1 VRPTTPK
8 YQHRK
13 LPILYRMIW
22 KDSSNS
28 SLTGTMKL
36 TSLRQKFKISK
47 TEERFRLDHSP
58 ENKQKTHE
66 YKKLKTSLLKKIE

>member
-1 VRPTTPK
+1 MEGFIE
-8 YQHRK
+8 
-13 LPILYRMIW
+13 LF
-22 KDSSNS
+22 SNRDDE
-28 SLTGTMKL
+28 TYEHI
-36 TSLRQKFKISK
+36 LRQKFKISK